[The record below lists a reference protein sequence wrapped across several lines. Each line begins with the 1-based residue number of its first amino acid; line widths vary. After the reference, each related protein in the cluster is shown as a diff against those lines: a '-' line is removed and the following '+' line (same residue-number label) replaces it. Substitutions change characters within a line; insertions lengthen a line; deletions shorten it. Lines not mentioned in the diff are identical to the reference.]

1 LDAYVLIAKVAD
13 WSQRDHRVLAAA
25 VCGSYAR
32 AEARPDSDVDFCI
45 LTRSPRSL
53 LDDRAWI
60 QDFSDDARVAGP
72 VEDYKLV
79 QSIRV
84 FYGPTEAEFGVTD
97 EAWIRPPIDRETA
110 GVINDGLQILYD
122 PKGRLADAAALASAI
137 VGVRGQ

>member
-1 LDAYVLIAKVAD
+1 MDAYELIAKVAD
-13 WSQRDHRVLAAA
+13 WSQRDHRVIAAA
-25 VCGSYAR
+25 ICGSYAR
-32 AEARPDSDVDFCI
+32 AEPRPDSDIDFCI
-45 LTRSPRSL
+45 LTRNPRAL
-53 LDDRAWI
+53 LEDRAWI
-60 QDFSDDARVAGP
+60 HDFGADAGVAGP

-122 PKGRLADAAALASAI
+122 PEGRLAEAVALAATS
-137 VGVRGQ
+137 RGQ